1 MAPRRVDARALGAN
15 RARGGTEPDA
25 RHVSARV
32 SVAAERRCASAMS
45 VRRARVTARGMS
57 SRLVFGAPDD
67 EMAILREDD
76 GVATV

>member
-1 MAPRRVDARALGAN
+1 
-15 RARGGTEPDA
+15 
-25 RHVSARV
+25 
-32 SVAAERRCASAMS
+32 
-45 VRRARVTARGMS
+45 MS